1 MEALG
6 MTLTEKLCRCCNTI
20 KLRCDFDEHIGHS
33 DGLQSECLIC
43 HRRKAKEGM
52 RRLMARRRGLSSAGP
67 ILAQKEVL
75 SDEDKARLEERRAHK
90 KEVAGFGN
98 RQHDRRDGDVYAVS
112 NPAFPGWFKYGSSIY
127 AEDRDYQTGDPHRA
141 YVTDGSSHSPERKL
155 SEKAVHATLA
165 SLNFKRGA
173 PTKKGPSEWFQTWNP
188 RLDIIRQQCEHDTLL
203 FTEEEP
209 DAVNDTKEIIR
220 SRDASDV
227 TANVNGKTKPND
239 QQSSNG
245 IGSGTDYDN
254 W

>member
-1 MEALG
+1 MTPTKSQEEAYAERLASG
-6 MTLTEKLCRCCNTI
+6 LCTHNHHQTI
-20 KLRCDFDEHIGHS
+20 PCPRPRQTGRVMCEFHTTDKRDRE
-33 DGLQSECLIC
+33 
-43 HRRKAKEGM
+43 
-52 RRLMARRRGLSSAGP
+52 RRRRNLATAVP
-67 ILAQKEVL
+67 ILYQKEVL